1 MTFLAPG
8 YLFASL
14 AVAAAIVALHFIV
27 TRQPRAAILPTAR
40 FVPDTR
46 ATIVAPARRPSDLLL
61 MFLRA
66 LLVLAA
72 GAGLAKPVLTP
83 SRGPEARVILV
94 DVSRS
99 ARDSIATR
107 DSVRAIY
114 RNGDA
119 VVAFDSSARL
129 VAGNIANTI
138 GALRPTIR
146 RGNLSA
152 ALIAALRA
160 GSSLRDHADS
170 LELVIVS
177 PFARE
182 ELDAATDSIRKL
194 WPGKARL
201 VRVLIPATDTAAG
214 ASSLTITAAPDDP
227 LSVTV
232 ALARTTATA
241 SGLIDRGAIPS
252 ERRGMSSE
260 EAAAA
265 SPAAR
270 PGGAA
275 SRQASMQ
282 ARASEGDIPRR
293 SDAPRIEWPAQSRPR
308 LATQRPVRDTV
319 GGVMAGEAVVV
330 STFDRQWSYPADS
343 LRGAEVIAR
352 WVDGEPAAIEKPDGT
367 GCIRS
372 VAVPVS
378 PVGDFVIR
386 RDFVRFVSSLSRPC
400 SRITSLIPADP
411 AAVAKLEGKGGL
423 APRAAFQS
431 RTDARS
437 DLAPWLFALAIAA
450 AIAELFVRRRGR
462 DTKTLAERGNSS
474 AGNEARAA

>member
-8 YLFASL
+8 FLFASL

-27 TRQPRAAILPTAR
+27 TRQPRAGILPTAR

-46 ATIVAPARRPSDLLL
+46 ATAVARAKRPSDLLL
-61 MFLRA
+61 MLLRV

-72 GAGLAKPVLTP
+72 GAGLAKPVLKP

-99 ARDSIATR
+99 ARDSLATR

-129 VAGNIANTI
+129 LVGNVADTI
-138 GALRPTIR
+138 GALRPTSR

-160 GSSLRDHADS
+160 GSSLRDRADS

-182 ELDAATDSIRKL
+182 EFDAATDSIRKL
-194 WPGKARL
+194 WGGKARL
-201 VRVLIPATDTAAG
+201 VRVVHSRPDTAGIAG
-214 ASSLTITAAPDDP
+214 ELEIRADASDP
-227 LSVTV
+227 LGVTV
-232 ALARTTATA
+232 ALARKQETGNGQRVTGNGLRATE
-241 SGLIDRGAIPS
+241 SGLIDRGVIKTPPRVTS
-252 ERRGMSSE
+252 SRGTG
-260 EAAAA
+260 
-265 SPAAR
+265 PL
-270 PGGAA
+270 
-275 SRQASMQ
+275 
-282 ARASEGDIPRR
+282 
-293 SDAPRIEWPAQSRPR
+293 IEWPAYSRPR
-308 LATQRPVRDTV
+308 FAVYRAVRDTV
-319 GGVMAGEAVVV
+319 GGVMAGDAVVV
-330 STFDRQWSYPADS
+330 SAFERTWSYSADS

-352 WVDGEPAAIEKPDGT
+352 WVDGEPAAIERPDGA
-367 GCIRS
+367 GCVRS

-386 RDFVRFVSSLSRPC
+386 NDFVRFVSSLSGACAAR
-400 SRITSLIPADP
+400 RSLVPADRD
-411 AAVAKLEGKGGL
+411 VIAKLVGKDGL
-423 APRAAFQS
+423 APRAAFQPLA
-431 RTDARS
+431 DARS
-437 DLAPWLFALAIAA
+437 DLAPWLFALALAA
-450 AIAELFVRRRGR
+450 AIAELFVRRRKREAKALGQNR
-462 DTKTLAERGNSS
+462 S
-474 AGNEARAA
+474 ASREARAA